1 MRNLLLVGTVLMAAG
16 CTQQAPGPVHVTWAY
31 GSGAGDG
38 VAYDGPKPIYSR
50 AYGAGVGDGVTS
62 GQTAVEHY
70 AYGADGQSG
79 TMIETDTAKPVTR
92 TASPAPSSTAAPNAA
107 PGTHS

>member
-38 VAYDGPKPIYSR
+38 VAYSGPQPIYSR
-50 AYGAGVGDGVTS
+50 AYGPGAGDGVSS
-62 GQTAVEHY
+62 GQTVVEHY
-70 AYGADGQSG
+70 AYGADGQTG
-79 TMIETDTAKPVTR
+79 TMIETDTPKPATQ
-92 TASPAPSSTAAPNAA
+92 TASPAPSSTPASTSSQ
-107 PGTHS
+107 GTHS